1 MGYIAPLQV
10 AGRKRLACA
19 EAPANVL
26 RPPHDVSSSGM
37 MLIDILTIFP
47 EMFPAVLDTSIIKI
61 ARQKGVA
68 EIRLHDIRD
77 YSQDKHRKTDDAPY
91 GGGPGMV
98 MTCDPVFRAVE
109 AVRAGERAD
118 SHLVMLTPQG
128 RTFTQ
133 KVARELAAKKGLI
146 LLCGRYE
153 GFDERIRT
161 GLRPDEIS
169 VGDYVLSGGEIAAMA
184 VVDAVVRLL
193 PGALGCGESA
203 RNESFENGRLDY
215 PHYTRPPE
223 YRGMKAPEVLLSG
236 NHAEIEKWR
245 AEQARKLTRERR
257 PDLSQDEAGGDTGK
271 ERD

>member
-1 MGYIAPLQV
+1 
-10 AGRKRLACA
+10 
-19 EAPANVL
+19 
-26 RPPHDVSSSGM
+26 M

-47 EMFPAVLDTSIIKI
+47 AMFPAVLDTSIIKI
-61 ARQKGVA
+61 ARRKGVA
-68 EIRLHDIRD
+68 DIRLRDIRD
-77 YSQDKHRKTDDAPY
+77 YSTDRHRKTDDTPY

-109 AVRAGERAD
+109 AVRAGDGRE

-133 KVARELAAKKGLI
+133 KVARELAAKSGLI

-161 GLRPDEIS
+161 GLKPDEIS
-169 VGDYVLSGGEIAAMA
+169 IGDYVLSGGEIAAMV

-193 PGALGCGESA
+193 PGALGCGASA
-203 RNESFENGRLDY
+203 ENESFENGCLDY

-245 AEQARKLTRERR
+245 TEQARKLTRERR
-257 PDLSQDEAGGDTGK
+257 PDLSKGKRRGKAGLDTK
-271 ERD
+271 QQETD